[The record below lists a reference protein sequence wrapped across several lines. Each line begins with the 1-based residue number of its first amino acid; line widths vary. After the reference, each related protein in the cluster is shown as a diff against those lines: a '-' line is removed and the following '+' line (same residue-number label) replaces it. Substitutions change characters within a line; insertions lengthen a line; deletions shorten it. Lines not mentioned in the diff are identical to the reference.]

1 MRLYVESSAVLA
13 ALLGEPAGER
23 ARRIMAASEI
33 LITSELTLIECD
45 RALHRAVALKKLA
58 EPDAMERRALLALA
72 ASAWGLLKIS
82 DQVVERAREPFPGDP
97 IRALDAIHLASALVT
112 RSGVAGLQILTL
124 DDRIRS
130 SARLLGFPI
139 QPVEAS

>member
-45 RALHRAVALKKLA
+45 RALVAQLGQAVKRPTSAEVWRRPGGRA
-58 EPDAMERRALLALA
+58 
-72 ASAWGLLKIS
+72 
-82 DQVVERAREPFPGDP
+82 
-97 IRALDAIHLASALVT
+97 
-112 RSGVAGLQILTL
+112 
-124 DDRIRS
+124 
-130 SARLLGFPI
+130 
-139 QPVEAS
+139 